1 MKNYDQ
7 SVEINRNPN
16 RSCIPDYRFRIL
28 ITGVQGSGKTN
39 VLLNLMKYQ
48 QPDIDKIY
56 LYVKDPFG
64 STYQLLINGREKV
77 EIENFKLPR
86 AFTHYSQTLDDDVYE
101 NLKYFNLTK
110 KQKKLIV
117 FNDMIVD
124 MESNKSPILT
134 ELFLKGAKFNILL
147 VFISQSYSKMSITIR
162 LYETY
167 FFIMKIP
174 NKRELLQIASKN
186 FSDIGFKHFMKLF

>member
-1 MKNYDQ
+1 
-7 SVEINRNPN
+7 
-16 RSCIPDYRFRIL
+16 
-28 ITGVQGSGKTN
+28 
-39 VLLNLMKYQ
+39 MKYQ

-64 STYQLLINGREKV
+64 STYQFLINGREKV

-86 AFTHYSQTLDDDVYE
+86 AFIDYSQTIDDDVYE

-110 KQKKLIV
+110 KKKMLIV

-124 MESNKSPILT
+124 MESNKSPNLT
-134 ELFLKGAKFNILL
+134 ELFLKEAKFNILL
-147 VFISQSYSKMSITIR
+147 VFISQSYFKMSITIR

-174 NKRELLQIASKN
+174 NKRELQQIASKN
-186 FSDIGFKHFMKLF
+186 VSDIGFKHFMKPFKNFTKEPYSFLVNDASLLSGN